1 MVQQASSKRINF
13 IDPSATLGGGT
24 EVGHFSV
31 IGAEVTIGQN
41 CQIGNSVTIHRGSRL
56 GDNVR
61 VDDGAVIGK
70 LPMKAKIS
78 ATTKEESLDPT
89 VIGEA
94 CLIGTSAVIYAGAA
108 IGPRVLVADLAT
120 VREKVEIGEATIVGR
135 GAAIEGFTRI
145 GSYCKIETNVYI
157 TAYSEIEDRAFIAP
171 CVATSNDNFVGRTKE
186 RFKHYKGVTVKRGG
200 RLGVNCTI
208 LPGKVIGEDSLVAA
222 GALVTKDTPPR
233 KIVAGAP
240 AKTIRDV
247 PEEQLLENQ

>member
-1 MVQQASSKRINF
+1 MIQQASSERVNF
-13 IDPSATLGGGT
+13 VDPSANLGQGT

-31 IGAEVTIGQN
+31 IGAEVNIGRD
-41 CQIGNSVTIHRGSRL
+41 CRIGNNVSIHRGSRL

-61 VDDGAVIGK
+61 VDDGAVVGK

-78 ATTKEESLDPT
+78 ATTKAELLSPT
-89 VIGEA
+89 VIGEG
-94 CLIGTSAVIYAGAA
+94 CLIGTSAVIYAGAV

-135 GAAIEGFTRI
+135 GAAIEGSTRI

-157 TAYSEIEDRAFIAP
+157 TSYSEIEDRAFIAP

-186 RFKHYKGVTVKRGG
+186 RFKHYKGVTVKKGG

-240 AKTIRDV
+240 AKILRDV
-247 PEEQLLENQ
+247 PKEQLLENQ

>member
-1 MVQQASSKRINF
+1 MVQQRSPDTINF
-13 IDPSATLGGGT
+13 VDPSASLGGGT

-31 IGAEVTIGQN
+31 IGAEVTVGEN
-41 CQIGNSVTIHRGSRL
+41 CRIGNNVTIHRGSRL

-89 VIGEA
+89 VIGEGG
-94 CLIGTSAVIYAGAA
+94 LIGTSAVIYAGAV

-120 VREKVEIGEATIVGR
+120 VREKVEIGEATIIGR
-135 GAAIEGFTRI
+135 GAAIEGHTRI

-186 RFKHYKGVTVKRGG
+186 RFKHYKGVTVKKGG

-240 AKTIRDV
+240 AKPLRDV
-247 PEEQLLENQ
+247 PKEQLLENQ

>member
-1 MVQQASSKRINF
+1 MVEPSSSKMINF
-13 IDPSATLGGGT
+13 VDPSAALGGNT
-24 EVGHFSV
+24 VVGHFSV
-31 IGAEVTIGQN
+31 IGSEVTIGQN
-41 CQIGNSVTIHRGSRL
+41 CQIGNNVTIHRGTKI

-70 LPMKAKIS
+70 LPMKAAIS
-78 ATTKEESLDPT
+78 ATTKEESLPAAI
-89 VIGEA
+89 IGEG
-94 CLIGTSAVIYAGAA
+94 CLIGTSAVIYAGAV

-135 GAAIEGFTRI
+135 GAAIEGSTRI

-171 CVATSNDNFVGRTKE
+171 GVVTSNDNFVGRTKE

-222 GALVTKDTPPR
+222 GALVTEDTPPR

-240 AKTIRDV
+240 AKILRDV